1 MSDKEAV
8 IDEAQEFVQSQMK
21 KTEDTVSTEDQEDV
35 EDQPIIKFVNNMIA
49 EAVRQRVSD
58 IHLEPQEK
66 KLVIRFRVDGKL
78 IKYMDSSKELAP
90 SVTSR
95 IKFISGMNIAEKEF
109 RRTVEFTILSII
121 KKLICVY
128 LLFLVFMAKK
138 S

>member
-1 MSDKEAV
+1 
-8 IDEAQEFVQSQMK
+8 
-21 KTEDTVSTEDQEDV
+21 
-35 EDQPIIKFVNNMIA
+35 MIA

-95 IKFISGMNIAEKEF
+95 IKFISGMNIAEK
-109 RRTVEFTILSII
+109 RIPQDGRIHYTINNQ
-121 KKLICVY
+121 KLICVY
-128 LLFLVFMAKK
+128 LLFLVFMAKNRNQNYNRTRYEA
-138 S
+138 

>member
-1 MSDKEAV
+1 
-8 IDEAQEFVQSQMK
+8 
-21 KTEDTVSTEDQEDV
+21 
-35 EDQPIIKFVNNMIA
+35 MIA

-95 IKFISGMNIAEKEF
+95 IKFISGMNIAAVSY
-109 RRTVEFTILSII
+109 THLTLPTIYS
-121 KKLICVY
+121 V
-128 LLFLVFMAKK
+128 
-138 S
+138 

>member
-1 MSDKEAV
+1 
-8 IDEAQEFVQSQMK
+8 
-21 KTEDTVSTEDQEDV
+21 
-35 EDQPIIKFVNNMIA
+35 MIA

-66 KLVIRFRVDGKL
+66 KLVIRFRIDGKL

-109 RRTVEFTILSII
+109 RRTVEFTIISII